1 MCIADRVK
9 INTEHLAL
17 AFSCLLLAIDLI
29 NMGCV
34 DILNTPHIMRIFDV
48 ENLVSCPLTEQLFP
62 ITGGK
67 NGARGNGTQQSI
79 SRDPGI
85 LPRPILGMTSQAVYE
100 MLSALYIVAP
110 ILEI

>member
-34 DILNTPHIMRIFDV
+34 DILNTPHIMRIF
-48 ENLVSCPLTEQLFP
+48 
-62 ITGGK
+62 
-67 NGARGNGTQQSI
+67 
-79 SRDPGI
+79 
-85 LPRPILGMTSQAVYE
+85 
-100 MLSALYIVAP
+100 
-110 ILEI
+110 